1 MRPFESNED
10 DLNALQQILGEE
22 TVNTYLPWF
31 PIKTR
36 TETIAFY
43 QEKIAKRTIF
53 AVSRFF
59 LAVCLKI
66 DNRPIGY
73 VSLST
78 NENHDFGYGL
88 RSEYW
93 NQGIITEAAE
103 EVLEQL
109 KAQGLDYVT
118 ATHDRENIASGQV
131 MKKLGMNYQYSCAE
145 NWQPK
150 GKMVTF
156 RMYQLNFKASVET
169 YKKYWDES
177 EEHFIETE
185 L

>member
-1 MRPFESNED
+1 M
-10 DLNALQQILGEE
+10 NALQQILGEE

-31 PIKTR
+31 PIKTL

-53 AVSRFF
+53 AVSGFF

-131 MKKLGMNYQYSCAE
+131 MKKLGMNYQYSCVE